1 VSFFKSEQ
9 VQENLQDI
17 FTTYQNVAV
26 MTGRLGH
33 MSKDQKFAHIDDCEE
48 LIEKQRI
55 FYTRLCLAA
64 STDPEASD
72 MKGRINAMSQA
83 FGFTDLGAC
92 MDAMVSTL
100 NDARNKEL
108 DSL

>member
-1 VSFFKSEQ
+1 
-9 VQENLQDI
+9 
-17 FTTYQNVAV
+17 

-64 STDPEASD
+64 STDPEAAD
-72 MKGRINAMSQA
+72 MKARINAMSQA